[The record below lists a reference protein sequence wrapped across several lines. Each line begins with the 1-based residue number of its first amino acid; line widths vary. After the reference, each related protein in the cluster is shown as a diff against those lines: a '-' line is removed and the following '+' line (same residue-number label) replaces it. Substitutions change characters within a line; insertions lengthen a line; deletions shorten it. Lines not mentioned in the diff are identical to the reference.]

1 MSRNSFDR
9 ELEIS
14 EELADEAL
22 GAYLA
27 EVRVA
32 HGGALLTPDQE
43 QTLGRRAADGDHD
56 AINELVE
63 ANLRLVVS
71 VAKKY
76 ANRGLPLSDL
86 IQEGNLGLIR
96 AAQKFDYK
104 RGLRFSTY
112 AVWWIRQAVGRA
124 IEEQAAMIRLPVY
137 VAQLRQKLSRLES
150 ELHSKLGRMPDEY
163 ELANA
168 TGLTI
173 ERVRAVRSA
182 SWVSASLDEP
192 VGEDEDST
200 LGDLQPD
207 LKFQAPDEQ
216 IIQDELHDML
226 EDALRTLS
234 HREAFVVRA
243 RYLLEKPLS
252 LDEVGQQLT
261 ITRERVRQIE
271 VEALTKLRSMTHLSS
286 AFR

>member
-1 MSRNSFDR
+1 MSRHSFER
-9 ELEIS
+9 ELELS
-14 EELADEAL
+14 DELADEAL

-43 QTLGRRAADGDHD
+43 QTLGRRAADGDHE

-150 ELHSKLGRMPDEY
+150 ELHAKLGRLPDEY

-207 LKFQAPDEQ
+207 AKVQAPDEQ
-216 IIQDELHDML
+216 IIQDEMHEML
-226 EDALRTLS
+226 EDALRSLS
-234 HREAFVVRA
+234 RREAFVVRA

-271 VEALTKLRSMTHLSS
+271 VEALNKLRSMTHLAS
-286 AFR
+286 AFG

>member
-1 MSRNSFDR
+1 
-9 ELEIS
+9 
-14 EELADEAL
+14 
-22 GAYLA
+22 
-27 EVRVA
+27 
-32 HGGALLTPDQE
+32 
-43 QTLGRRAADGDHD
+43 
-56 AINELVE
+56 
-63 ANLRLVVS
+63 VVS

-104 RGLRFSTY
+104 RNLRFSTY

-137 VAQLRQKLSRLES
+137 VAQLRQKLLRIES
-150 ELHSKLGRMPDEY
+150 DLHGKLGRLPDEY

-173 ERVRAVRSA
+173 EKVRAARSA

-200 LGDLQPD
+200 LGDLQADTKLGSP
-207 LKFQAPDEQ
+207 EEEV
-216 IIQDELHDML
+216 IRNELRDVL
-226 EDALRTLS
+226 EGALSSLS
-234 HREAFVVRA
+234 AREAFVIRA
-243 RYLLEKPLS
+243 RYLMAKPLS
-252 LDEVGQQLT
+252 LDEVGEQLT

-271 VEALTKLRSMTHLSS
+271 VEALAKLRGLGDLTT
-286 AFR
+286 FKI

>member
-1 MSRNSFDR
+1 MSHSFERDL
-9 ELEIS
+9 ELT

-32 HGGALLTPDQE
+32 HGGTLLTPEQE
-43 QTLGRRAADGDHD
+43 QTLGRRVSEGDHE

-76 ANRGLPLSDL
+76 ANRGLPLADL

-150 ELHSKLGRMPDEY
+150 ELHAKLGRLPDEY

-207 LKFQAPDEQ
+207 TKFQAPDEE
-216 IIQDELHDML
+216 IIQDELHQML
-226 EDALRTLS
+226 EDALRSLS
-234 HREAFVVRA
+234 RREAFVVRA

-271 VEALTKLRSMTHLSS
+271 VEALTKLRAMTHLAA

>member
-1 MSRNSFDR
+1 MSKQSFER
-9 ELEIS
+9 ELEIA

-32 HGGALLTPDQE
+32 HGGTLLTAEEE
-43 QTLGRRAADGDHD
+43 QSLGRRAAEGDET

-63 ANLRLVVS
+63 ANLRLVIS

-104 RGLRFSTY
+104 RQLRFSTY

-150 ELHSKLGRMPDEY
+150 DLHCKLGRLPDEY

-168 TGLTI
+168 AGLTVDKI
-173 ERVRAVRSA
+173 RSARSA
-182 SWVSASLDEP
+182 SWVSSSLDEP

-200 LGDLQPD
+200 LGDLQAD
-207 LKFQAPDEQ
+207 HKFLPPEEDVVRSELRDAIEQA
-216 IIQDELHDML
+216 LGS
-226 EDALRTLS
+226 LS
-234 HREAFVVRA
+234 KREAFVVRA
-243 RYLLEKPLS
+243 RYLMAKPLS

-271 VEALTKLRSMTHLSS
+271 VEALAKLRSMGEL
-286 AFR
+286 AIEL

>member
-1 MSRNSFDR
+1 MSKNSFER
-9 ELEIS
+9 ELELS
-14 EELADEAL
+14 DELADEAL

-32 HGGALLTPDQE
+32 HGGQLLTAEEE
-43 QTLGRRAADGDHD
+43 QTLGRRVADGDHT

-104 RGLRFSTY
+104 RNLRFSTY

-137 VAQLRQKLSRLES
+137 VAQLRQKLLRIES
-150 ELHSKLGRMPDEY
+150 DLHGKLGRLPDEY

-173 ERVRAVRSA
+173 EKVRAARSA

-200 LGDLQPD
+200 LGDLQADTKLGSP
-207 LKFQAPDEQ
+207 EEEV
-216 IIQDELHDML
+216 IRNELRDVL
-226 EDALRTLS
+226 EGALSSLS
-234 HREAFVVRA
+234 AREAFVIRA
-243 RYLLEKPLS
+243 RYLMAKPLS
-252 LDEVGQQLT
+252 LDEVGEQLT

-271 VEALTKLRSMTHLSS
+271 VEALAKLRGLGDLTT
-286 AFR
+286 FKI

>member
-1 MSRNSFDR
+1 
-9 ELEIS
+9 
-14 EELADEAL
+14 
-22 GAYLA
+22 
-27 EVRVA
+27 
-32 HGGALLTPDQE
+32 
-43 QTLGRRAADGDHD
+43 
-56 AINELVE
+56 
-63 ANLRLVVS
+63 
-71 VAKKY
+71 
-76 ANRGLPLSDL
+76 LPLSDL

-150 ELHSKLGRMPDEY
+150 ELHAKLGRLPDEY

-207 LKFQAPDEQ
+207 AKVQAPDEQ
-216 IIQDELHDML
+216 IIQDEMHEML
-226 EDALRTLS
+226 EDALRSLS
-234 HREAFVVRA
+234 RREAFVVRA

-271 VEALTKLRSMTHLSS
+271 VEALNKLRSMTHLAS
-286 AFR
+286 AFG

>member
-1 MSRNSFDR
+1 VSKNSFER
-9 ELEIS
+9 ELELS
-14 EELADEAL
+14 DELADEAL

-32 HGGALLTPDQE
+32 HGGQLLTAEQE
-43 QTLGRRAADGDHD
+43 QTLGRRVAEGDHT

-96 AAQKFDYK
+96 AAQKFDYQ
-104 RGLRFSTY
+104 RQLRFSTY

-137 VAQLRQKLSRLES
+137 VAQLRQKLLRIES
-150 ELHSKLGRMPDEY
+150 DLHGKLGRLPDEY

-173 ERVRAVRSA
+173 EKVRAARSA

-200 LGDLQPD
+200 LGDLQADAKMGSPE
-207 LKFQAPDEQ
+207 DEV
-216 IIQDELHDML
+216 IRNELRDVL
-226 EDALRTLS
+226 EGALSNLS
-234 HREAFVVRA
+234 SREAFVIRA
-243 RYLLEKPLS
+243 RYLMAKPLS
-252 LDEVGQQLT
+252 LDEVGEQLT

-271 VEALTKLRSMTHLSS
+271 VEALAKLRGLGDLAT
-286 AFR
+286 FKI

>member
-1 MSRNSFDR
+1 MSRHSFER
-9 ELEIS
+9 ELELS

-43 QTLGRRAADGDHD
+43 QTLGRRAADGDHE

-150 ELHSKLGRMPDEY
+150 ELHAKLGRLPDEY

-207 LKFQAPDEQ
+207 AKVQAPDEQ
-216 IIQDELHDML
+216 IIQDEMHEML
-226 EDALRTLS
+226 EDALRSLS
-234 HREAFVVRA
+234 RREAFVVRA

-261 ITRERVRQIE
+261 ITRERVRQSE
-271 VEALTKLRSMTHLSS
+271 VEALNKLRSMTHLAS
-286 AFR
+286 AFG